1 LNTVSAV
8 APFTLCVYCGSRH
21 GDDPAF
27 TVAAQEVGRQVGQR
41 GWRLVYGGGKVGL
54 MGEVANAALAAGAQV
69 VGILPERLR
78 DREVGHT
85 GLSELQIVPTM
96 HERKQRM
103 AAMASAFLAL
113 PGGIGTLEEL
123 FEVWTWRQ
131 IGYHDQP
138 LGLLNT
144 QGYFDPLLSFLDRSV
159 DAGFLA
165 AGPRNM
171 LSLGQNVSSLL
182 DDLAAQNNNA
192 TRPDDFRL
200 I

>member
-1 LNTVSAV
+1 MSAAV
-8 APFTLCVYCGSRH
+8 PFTLCVYCGSRQ

-27 TVAAQEVGRQVGQR
+27 TAAAQEVGRQIGQR

-54 MGEVANAALAAGAQV
+54 MGEVADAALAAGAQV

-85 GLSELQIVPTM
+85 GLSELHIVATM
-96 HERKQRM
+96 HQRKQRM
-103 AAMASAFLAL
+103 AEMASAFLAL

-159 DAGFLA
+159 DAGFLD
-165 AGPRNM
+165 AGPRSM
-171 LSLGQNVSSLL
+171 LSVDQDVAGLL
-182 DDLAAQNNNA
+182 DDLAAQSSNA
-192 TRPDDFRL
+192 TQTDDFRH

>member
-1 LNTVSAV
+1 VSA
-8 APFTLCVYCGSRH
+8 AIPFTLCVYCGSRQ

-27 TVAAQEVGRQVGQR
+27 TAAAQEVGRQIGQR

-54 MGEVANAALAAGAQV
+54 MGEVADAALAAGAQV

-85 GLSELQIVPTM
+85 GLSELHIVATM
-96 HERKQRM
+96 HQRKQRM
-103 AAMASAFLAL
+103 AEMASAFLAL

-159 DAGFLA
+159 DAGFLD
-165 AGPRNM
+165 AGPRSM
-171 LSLGQNVSSLL
+171 LSVDQDVAGLL
-182 DDLAAQNNNA
+182 DDLAAQSSNA
-192 TRPDDFRL
+192 TQTDNFRH

>member
-1 LNTVSAV
+1 MSA
-8 APFTLCVYCGSRH
+8 AIPFTLCVYCGSRQ

-27 TVAAQEVGRQVGQR
+27 TAAAQEVGRQIGQR

-54 MGEVANAALAAGAQV
+54 MGEVADAALAAGAQV

-85 GLSELQIVPTM
+85 GLSELHIVATM
-96 HERKQRM
+96 HQRKQRM
-103 AAMASAFLAL
+103 AEMASAFLAL

-159 DAGFLA
+159 DAGFLD
-165 AGPRNM
+165 AGPRSM
-171 LSLGQNVSSLL
+171 LSVDQDVAGLL
-182 DDLAAQNNNA
+182 DDLAAQSSNA
-192 TRPDDFRL
+192 TQTDNFRH